1 MVDGVHGNTTSLGPG
16 VALDSKLMLSTRGL
30 CKVYQ
35 RMLNPLLRSPRRTQ
49 QGLVGSS
56 TSRND
61 TNHSSGTALDDL
73 LCARWELD
81 TGLALIWVMANN
93 GNVVARCAS
102 KSSTVTNLLFHV
114 CDNSS
119 FRDGAKREDVSDCE
133 VGVLAG
139 VDELTSVHAL
149 VRDEGLGVKLESVGI
164 AEDNLCE
171 RGSSTGIV
179 DDCNN
184 AISISS
190 GVTQCSMIYLLSFT
204 TPRT

>member
-1 MVDGVHGNTTSLGPG
+1 MATPRVLGQELRLT
-16 VALDSKLMLSTRGL
+16 ANL
-30 CKVYQ
+30 CLARDASV
-35 RMLNPLLRSPRRTQ
+35 NFISECSIHSFRSPKRTQ

-61 TNHSSGTALDDL
+61 TNHSSCTALDDL

-102 KSSTVTNLLFHV
+102 KSSTVTNLLLHV

-171 RGSSTGIV
+171 RGSSAGIM
-179 DDCNN
+179 DDCGN
-184 AISISS
+184 AISTSP

>member
-1 MVDGVHGNTTSLGPG
+1 VLGFAYSVRMVDGVHSNTTSLGPR

-30 CKVYQ
+30 CKVISECS
-35 RMLNPLLRSPRRTQ
+35 MHSFRSPRRTQ
-49 QGLVGSS
+49 QGFVGSS
-56 TSRND
+56 TSCND

-93 GNVVARCAS
+93 GNIVTRCAS
-102 KSSTVTNLLFHV
+102 KSSTVTNLLLHV

-171 RGSSTGIV
+171 RGSSAGIV
-179 DDCNN
+179 DDCDN
-184 AISISS
+184 AISIA
-190 GVTQCSMIYLLSFT
+190 LE
-204 TPRT
+204 